1 MFRPKRARKPQ
12 RTESIG
18 IVFHKEINT
27 NMGAPNATVN
37 TNNGNPLFATVQGV
51 QASGANS
58 DGVVSNLTATL
69 SDTSVATAAVKTSAT
84 GVSYIEFTTL
94 KVGTVTATVTA
105 TVTDTDGAANT
116 FTAIASITVIPGVN
130 DTVTASINILFS
142 STVPA

>member
-1 MFRPKRARKPQ
+1 
-12 RTESIG
+12 
-18 IVFHKEINT
+18 
-27 NMGAPNATVN
+27 MGAPNASVN

-69 SDTSVATAAVKTSAT
+69 SDTSIATATVKTSAT
-84 GVSYIEFTTL
+84 GVSYIEFTTT
-94 KVGTVTATVTA
+94 KVGVVTATVTA
-105 TVTDTDGAANT
+105 TVTDTDGVAKS
-116 FTAIASITVIPGVN
+116 FTAIAQITVIPGVN